1 MSVDCLSPHLHNC
14 CHLHCFH
21 LQPNVIL
28 QRPADICF
36 TVCNCRVHKLTDPN
50 LLPDKQ
56 FSICGKS
63 HTHSIACFGLLL
75 LSSQS
80 AHSQAEISLQTVQ
93 KDWKVHLQLSLPA
106 WTFVHLQATLQ
117 PTSPPTPL
125 YLLCLTSFIYFPLW
139 ELHCGTGQH
148 GGTVVSN
155 VFPLPYIV
163 QWHAVSKV
171 RLTTDCQS
179 AIGVNGWLS
188 LFLSHVTY
196 LCRVNPT
203 WCTMA
208 AGIGSCNPELDKWK
222 QMDGWSLVYVLII
235 ITIVMA
241 TAELKKPLIW
251 EVKGLFFPSSLD
263 YLHGSAPWLK

>member
-80 AHSQAEISLQTVQ
+80 AHSQAEISSSSSTCFACLDFCASASYFAT
-93 KDWKVHLQLSLPA
+93 HLPTNSTLPA
-106 WTFVHLQATLQ
+106 L
-117 PTSPPTPL
+117 SD
-125 YLLCLTSFIYFPLW
+125 FIYILSSMRITLW
-139 ELHCGTGQH
+139 
-148 GGTVVSN
+148 
-155 VFPLPYIV
+155 YWAAW
-163 QWHAVSKV
+163 WHS
-171 RLTTDCQS
+171 
-179 AIGVNGWLS
+179 G
-188 LFLSHVTY
+188 
-196 LCRVNPT
+196 
-203 WCTMA
+203 
-208 AGIGSCNPELDKWK
+208 
-222 QMDGWSLVYVLII
+222 
-235 ITIVMA
+235 
-241 TAELKKPLIW
+241 
-251 EVKGLFFPSSLD
+251 
-263 YLHGSAPWLK
+263 

>member
-1 MSVDCLSPHLHNC
+1 MCKLLLIKLPTQPAWVLTAWAPTCIIVAIFTVSTCSLMSSCRD
-14 CHLHCFH
+14 
-21 LQPNVIL
+21 LQTSVS
-28 QRPADICF
+28 QCF

-75 LSSQS
+75 LSSQN
-80 AHSQAEISLQTVQ
+80 AHSQAEISLQRVQ
-93 KDWKVHLQLSLPA
+93 KDWKVHLQLALPA

-117 PTSPPTPL
+117 PTSPSTPL
-125 YLLCLTSFIYFPLW
+125 YLLRLTSFIYFPIW

-163 QWHAVSKV
+163 QWRAVSKV

-222 QMDGWSLVYVLII
+222 
-235 ITIVMA
+235 
-241 TAELKKPLIW
+241 
-251 EVKGLFFPSSLD
+251 
-263 YLHGSAPWLK
+263 